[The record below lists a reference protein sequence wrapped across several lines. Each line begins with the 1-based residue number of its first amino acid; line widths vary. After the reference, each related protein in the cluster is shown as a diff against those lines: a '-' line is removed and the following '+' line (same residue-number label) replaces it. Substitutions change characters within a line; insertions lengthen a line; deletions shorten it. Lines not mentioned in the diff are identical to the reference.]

1 MSLVPSLLTD
11 EEKVRVRFHTGYLN
25 VSDAQSFAL
34 GLPAGVQT
42 QFLIEG
48 AMDKLMPSGLPLFR
62 EHLAILDGI
71 IAQMVGDLEL
81 LAVESIATIN
91 VRLTEQ
97 KELTERYIW
106 FRSGLCNM
114 LGILPNPYDMRF
126 GGGGTG
132 TGINVSVLH

>member
-1 MSLVPSLLTD
+1 MALRPSLLTD

-25 VSDAQSFAL
+25 VSDAESFAL

-48 AMDKLMPSGLPLFR
+48 AMDKLMPAGLPLFR
-62 EHLAILDGI
+62 ETLAILDGI
-71 IAQMVGDLEL
+71 MKQMVCDLEL
-81 LAVESIATIN
+81 LAVESIATIK
-91 VRLTEQ
+91 VRMTEQ
-97 KELTERYIW
+97 KELKQEYVFHRA
-106 FRSGLCNM
+106 GLCNM